1 MKGLVVLGSTGSI
14 GTQTLDVV
22 RALPDEF
29 RVVGLSAGRNLDLLA
44 AQIAEFAPRMVW
56 ADVPQD
62 KLTPVLGNAALT
74 PMEAMVTE
82 PDVDI
87 VMVATTGRTACCR
100 RSTRCASARLWRSRT
115 RRSS

>member
-1 MKGLVVLGSTGSI
+1 M
-14 GTQTLDVV
+14 
-22 RALPDEF
+22 F
-29 RVVGLSAGRNLDLLA
+29 GLSAGRNLDLLA

-56 ADVPQD
+56 ADAPPD

-87 VMVATTGRTACCR
+87 VMVATTGRTGLLPTLNALRERKARGALEQGSHRDGR
-100 RSTRCASARLWRSRT
+100 RAW
-115 RRSS
+115 